1 MAINQELSKVVEGR
15 VVESCRENANE
26 VEIAFRDG
34 STMRVGIMEANSPPL
49 REGSRVRR
57 VYEDGTEFM
66 IECENSTSLS
76 LQLIEPGSSVSL
88 RDRDGVVEYRG

>member
-1 MAINQELSKVVEGR
+1 MAINQELSQVVQDR

-76 LQLIEPGSSVSL
+76 VQLIAPGNSVLVRS
-88 RDRDGVVEYRG
+88 RDGAVEYRG

>member
-1 MAINQELSKVVEGR
+1 MAINQELSQVVEGR
-15 VVESCRENANE
+15 VVESCQENASE
-26 VEIAFRDG
+26 VEIAFHDG

-76 LQLIEPGSSVSL
+76 VQLIEPGKSVSV
-88 RDRDGVVEYRG
+88 RDRDGTVEYQG

>member
-1 MAINQELSKVVEGR
+1 MAINQELSQVVEDR

>member
-1 MAINQELSKVVEGR
+1 MAINQELSQVVEDR
-15 VVESCRENANE
+15 VVESCGENANE

-34 STMRVGIMEANSPPL
+34 STVRVGIREANSPPL

-76 LQLIEPGSSVSL
+76 VQLIAPGNSVLVRS
-88 RDRDGVVEYRG
+88 RDGTVEYRG

>member
-1 MAINQELSKVVEGR
+1 MAINQELSKVVEDR
-15 VVESCRENANE
+15 VVKSCRENPSE
-26 VEIAFRDG
+26 VEIAFHDG

-76 LQLIEPGSSVSL
+76 VQLIEPGNSVSV
-88 RDRDGVVEYRG
+88 RDRDGAVEYQG

>member
-1 MAINQELSKVVEGR
+1 MAINQELSQVVEGR
-15 VVESCRENANE
+15 VVESCQENASE
-26 VEIAFRDG
+26 VEIAFHDG

-49 REGSRVRR
+49 REGSRTRR

-76 LQLIEPGSSVSL
+76 VQLIEPGKSVSV
-88 RDRDGVVEYRG
+88 RDRDGTVEYQG

>member
-1 MAINQELSKVVEGR
+1 MAINQELSQVVEGR
-15 VVESCRENANE
+15 VVESCRENASD
-26 VEIAFRDG
+26 VEIAIHDG

-76 LQLIEPGSSVSL
+76 VQLIAPGNSVLVRS
-88 RDRDGVVEYRG
+88 RDGTVEYRG

>member
-1 MAINQELSKVVEGR
+1 MAINQELSQVVEGR
-15 VVESCRENANE
+15 VVESCRENASE
-26 VEIAFRDG
+26 VEIAFHDG

-66 IECENSTSLS
+66 IECENGTSLS
-76 LQLIEPGSSVSL
+76 VQLIAPGNSVLVRS
-88 RDRDGVVEYRG
+88 RDGTVEYRG